1 MKTIAAFLLLTSSL
15 LAEVSAVITGPTVA
29 RTGDLV
35 VLSAK
40 DAKGD
45 NFSWIIPASLQVM
58 QCNADKDLGFASGT
72 PGVYTFYLIAADKEA
87 SIAYISHTVTISS
100 GGSLPDPEDPPV
112 PTPALPLEELT
123 KLSERLA
130 NEANDDATAALIEN
144 YIQQTNAIIKSMCVA
159 GNCPTQTEAISAYQR
174 TIGNALGQRPRGSQ
188 SNWVPWR
195 KEIDEALRKLKLE
208 TLEQLEAVY
217 LAIAKGL

>member
-1 MKTIAAFLLLTSSL
+1 MKTLAAFLLLTSSL
-15 LAEVSAVITGPTVA
+15 LADVSAVITGPTTA

-58 QCNADKDLGFASGT
+58 QCNADQDLGFASGT
-72 PGVYTFYLIAADKEA
+72 PGVYTFYLIAADKSA
-87 SIAYISHTVTISS
+87 SIDYVSHTVTVTS
-100 GGSLPDPEDPPV
+100 GGTLPDTPDDPE

-130 NEANDDATAALIEN
+130 NEANDDATAALIAN
-144 YIQQTNAIIKSMCVA
+144 YLEQTAANIKAMCAA

-174 TIGNALGQRPRGSQ
+174 TIGNALSQRPRGSQ

-195 KEIDEALRKLKLE
+195 KGIDEFVRKLKLE

-217 LAIAKGL
+217 LAIANGL